1 MVGPSRSRSTPDD
14 APVGRAALDDDSL
27 ERREAAGDVLGY
39 APLVDHDA
47 LDARTVLVR
56 LRVAPDD
63 VHAVAADLAAAGATS
78 VFELTGGANLLAV
91 CRFPDD
97 AGRERFLAGLAT
109 DDRVRDASATVA
121 LRTVV
126 EGDARGL
133 L

>member
-1 MVGPSRSRSTPDD
+1 VAGPSTHSRPDD
-14 APVGRAALDDDSL
+14 EPVARAALDDGTL
-27 ERREAAGDVLGY
+27 ERHEMRGEVIGY
-39 APLVDHDA
+39 APLVDYDA
-47 LDARTVLVR
+47 VDARTVLVR

-63 VHAVAADLAAAGATS
+63 VGAVASDIADAGGVS
-78 VFELTGGANLLAV
+78 VFELTGRVNLLAV

-97 AGRERFLAGLAT
+97 AQRERFLAGLAT
-109 DDRVRDASATVA
+109 DDRINDVTVSVA